1 MRLRP
6 SLAAGIVAVTLLMGL
21 GGVARAVASSAARS
35 LMPAH
40 RETTGPALFYT
51 ITVTITDKRMT
62 LSRQDLPRT
71 YSARFNIRNLGSKTH
86 SFTLGA
92 ALDGRGTV
100 VSRVVK
106 PGSHAVAYFLQ
117 NDTRGVLRYYSSVP
131 ADRRNHA
138 MRGVFTIS

>member
-6 SLAAGIVAVTLLMGL
+6 SLAAGFVVITLLAGL
-21 GGVARAVASSAARS
+21 GGVAQAGRSSTTRAQSPAR
-35 LMPAH
+35 
-40 RETTGPALFYT
+40 RGTTGPALFYT
-51 ITVTITDKRMT
+51 ITVTITDTRMK

-71 YSARFNIRNLGSKTH
+71 YSARFNIRNLGRKTH

-92 ALDGRGTV
+92 TLGGKGTV

-106 PGSHAVAYFLQ
+106 PGSNAVAFFIQ

-131 ADRRNHA
+131 ADRKNRA
-138 MRGVFTIS
+138 MQGVFTIS

>member
-6 SLAAGIVAVTLLMGL
+6 SLAAGFVAITLLVGL
-21 GGVARAVASSAARS
+21 GGVAHAVGSNVARTH
-35 LMPAH
+35 MPTH
-40 RETTGPALFYT
+40 RGTTGPALFYT

-86 SFTLGA
+86 NFTLCTT
-92 ALDGRGTV
+92 LDGKGTV

-106 PGSHAVAYFLQ
+106 PRSHAVAYFLQ

-131 ADRRNHA
+131 ADRKNHA
-138 MRGVFTIS
+138 MQGVFTIS